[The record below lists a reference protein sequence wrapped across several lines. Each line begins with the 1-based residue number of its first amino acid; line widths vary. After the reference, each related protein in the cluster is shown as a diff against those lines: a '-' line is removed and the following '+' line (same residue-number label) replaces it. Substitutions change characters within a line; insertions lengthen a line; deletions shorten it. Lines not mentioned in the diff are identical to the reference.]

1 MSHRKPFIVGIGG
14 TTRPASSSE
23 QALVMALAK
32 AREFGAETQL
42 FGGKDLGL
50 PLYDVD
56 PVCMTDGAR
65 VLVEALRKAD
75 AVILSSPCYHGGVS
89 GLVKNAIDF
98 AEEMRND
105 PRVYFDG
112 RAIGVIGCG
121 YGYQGPVAVV
131 SQLRQIAHA
140 LRGWPTPLGV
150 AINSAVVKFTDGVC
164 SEPSIDAQ
172 LGIMA
177 GQTVDFAK
185 AQIAKL
191 EVGA

>member
-23 QALVMALAK
+23 QALALALAK
-32 AREFGAETQL
+32 ARDLGAETQL
-42 FGGKDLGL
+42 FGAKDLGL

-65 VLVEALRKAD
+65 ALVEAMRKAD

-89 GLVKNAIDF
+89 GLVKNAIEF
-98 AEEMRND
+98 AEEMRAD
-105 PRVYFDG
+105 PRVYWDG
-112 RAIGVIGCG
+112 RAVGVIGCG
-121 YGYQGPVAVV
+121 YGFQGPVAVV
-131 SQLRQIAHA
+131 AQLRMIAHA

-150 AINSAVVKFTDGVC
+150 AINSAVVKFADGKV
-164 SEPSIDAQ
+164 SEPAIETQ

-177 GQTVDFAK
+177 GQTVDFAR
-185 AQIAKL
+185 AQIAKAAAG
-191 EVGA
+191 E

>member
-14 TTRPASSSE
+14 TTRPGSSSE
-23 QALVMALAK
+23 QALSIALAK
-32 AREFGAETQL
+32 ARDLGAETQL

-56 PVCMTDGAR
+56 PIVMTDAAR
-65 VLVEALRKAD
+65 ALIEALRRAD
-75 AVILSSPCYHGGVS
+75 GVIVSSPCYHGGVS

-98 AEEMRND
+98 TEEMRAD
-105 PRVYFDG
+105 PRVYLDG
-112 RAIGVIGCG
+112 RAIGIIGCG

-131 SQLRQIAHA
+131 LQLRQIAHA

-150 AINSAVVKFTDGVC
+150 AINSAVVKFTEGQC
-164 SEPSIDAQ
+164 SEPAIDTQ

-185 AQIAKL
+185 AQIAKAA
-191 EVGA
+191 VGA

>member
-1 MSHRKPFIVGIGG
+1 MSHRKLFIVGIGG
-14 TTRPASSSE
+14 TTRPGSSSE
-23 QALVMALAK
+23 QALSVALAK
-32 AREFGAETQL
+32 ARELGAETQL
-42 FGGKDLGL
+42 FGGKELGL

-56 PVCMTDGAR
+56 PVCMTDAAR
-65 VLVEALRKAD
+65 TLVEAMRKAD

-98 AEEMRND
+98 AEEMRSD
-105 PRVYFDG
+105 SRVYWDG
-112 RAIGVIGCG
+112 RAVGVIGVG

-131 SQLRQIAHA
+131 AQLRMIAHA

-150 AINSAVVKFTDGVC
+150 AINSAVVKFADGKS
-164 SEPSIDAQ
+164 SEPAIETQ

-185 AQIAKL
+185 AQIAKA
-191 EVGA
+191 ESP